1 MTYTEAS
8 KRAQMK
14 YMAKLKEI
22 RFRVKPEEAEAYE
35 DAYKA
40 AGYPS
45 MRAFIIAAITEKIE
59 RIKKGQQKKAGE

>member
-8 KRAQMK
+8 KRASMK

-22 RFRVKPEEAEAYE
+22 RFRVKPEEAEEYE
-35 DAYKA
+35 AAYKA

-45 MRAFIIAAITEKIE
+45 MRSFIIDAIREKIE
-59 RIKKGQQKKAGE
+59 RIKSWQ